1 MGSHD
6 ALFALDAEAIELGGA
21 DGPRASNPSHC
32 GPQSPVA
39 QAPDSPTKMS
49 ATASQL
55 SKGTTDKDAAG
66 ASTMNANSTAR
77 GFPRAVCH
85 TCTAEIANE
94 LYLGWDKKFCSES
107 CRSEHAWCEHWRRNP
122 HSAQHAQVPRQR
134 PVPAER
140 ANAPSRSWWAK
151 AAAELRAATPTAVGA
166 PATLAPYAKTDASKP
181 VAIPHPSDP
190 PSRTVVAAAAAEAS
204 TTGDG
209 EHWTAW

>member
-1 MGSHD
+1 MLDFSTKLRYSRSATAPHVAVPPLTPAPPTARDDPVRMDSHD

-55 SKGTTDKDAAG
+55 SKGTTGKDAAG
-66 ASTMNANSTAR
+66 ASTMDANSTAR

-107 CRSEHAWCEHWRRNP
+107 CRSEHACRNG
-122 HSAQHAQVPRQR
+122 RF
-134 PVPAER
+134 
-140 ANAPSRSWWAK
+140 
-151 AAAELRAATPTAVGA
+151 AVKKGA
-166 PATLAPYAKTDASKP
+166 P
-181 VAIPHPSDP
+181 
-190 PSRTVVAAAAAEAS
+190 
-204 TTGDG
+204 DG
-209 EHWTAW
+209 IVDRG